1 VPSKKLSITLPAEL
15 AEDVER
21 LARDRGMP
29 VSAWLAEA
37 AHEARRHQAAL
48 AAIADYEAE
57 FGRFTDAELAEARS
71 SLVDADAAAA
81 TPRRG
86 HPRRHAA

>member
-1 VPSKKLSITLPAEL
+1 VASKKLSITLPVEL

-21 LARDRGMP
+21 LARDRGLP

-37 AHEARRHQAAL
+37 ADEARRHQAAL

-57 FGRFTDAELAEARS
+57 FGRFSDVELADAQAR
-71 SLVDADAAAA
+71 LAQEDAGSVS
-81 TPRRG
+81 PRRG
-86 HPRRHAA
+86 RSRRDAA